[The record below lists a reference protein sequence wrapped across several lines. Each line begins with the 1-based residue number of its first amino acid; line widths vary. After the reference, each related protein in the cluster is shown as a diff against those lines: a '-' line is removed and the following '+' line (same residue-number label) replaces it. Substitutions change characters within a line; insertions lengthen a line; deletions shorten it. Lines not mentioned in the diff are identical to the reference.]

1 MKKILLKSL
10 LLLMLLA
17 CKKEVKNDTKHI
29 SDDFAEL
36 LTNYNEEGYL
46 LNPISA
52 TKAGDNRFNDQFPN
66 FLSEDYIQL
75 SLGSSFIFVLIT
87 LIYYIKFYLILTNL
101 FYINK

>member
-1 MKKILLKSL
+1 LYLEILLKQEIHMKKILLKSL

-66 FLSEDYIQL
+66 FLSEDYK
-75 SLGSSFIFVLIT
+75 
-87 LIYYIKFYLILTNL
+87 IKKIAY
-101 FYINK
+101 